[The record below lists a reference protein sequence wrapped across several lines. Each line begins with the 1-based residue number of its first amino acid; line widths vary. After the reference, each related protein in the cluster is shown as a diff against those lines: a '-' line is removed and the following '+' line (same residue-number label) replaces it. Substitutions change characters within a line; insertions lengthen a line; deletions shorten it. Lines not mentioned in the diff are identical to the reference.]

1 MPDDE
6 WAQQQLKQM
15 GLVSELTRKTKTKL
29 EGKFAGFGG
38 SFEEETETVNLPQC
52 ASFTHR

>member
-1 MPDDE
+1 MPKDA

-15 GLVSELTRKTKTKL
+15 GLVRELTRKTQTKL

-38 SFEEETETVNLPQC
+38 SLEEETETVKD
-52 ASFTHR
+52 F